1 MEKGEA
7 VKKPLLENYNGQGS
21 EISSSAPLT
30 IVVGFSCIVV
40 YCSSFAGGNS
50 IGYSSPAES
59 GILNDLGLDLADY
72 SVFVS
77 IFLIGSLC
85 GAVWSGKVA
94 EFIGR
99 RGTMGVTDLFCITG
113 WLAIAFSK
121 DALWLDFGRFL
132 VGCGVGLSCYAAP
145 IYVAEITPKTVRGAL
160 MSVKPLLM
168 SSGKALFFFI
178 GPVVN
183 WRILAL
189 TALVPYLLQLPGLLF
204 ISESPRW
211 LMKIGQAEKSESAL
225 RRLRGEKA
233 NISQETAEIR
243 DYIEYSK
250 RVSGDGIL
258 SVFQRKYSY
267 CLIVGTGLVAFR
279 QLGGLGGI
287 SFYASS
293 IIKSAG
299 FSSEIGSIAV
309 GTTEILSAILGVCFI
324 DKFGRRPLLLISA
337 AGTCFG
343 SFILGLSF
351 FLQGLHFGE
360 KITPVLGLA
369 GILVYFGFFSLGME
383 GIPWII
389 SKEIFPVNIK
399 GAAGSIA
406 SVVSLISGW
415 VISYTFNFIF
425 EWNSAGTFFIYAAM
439 SGASVLFVWKMVPET
454 KGRSLEEIQ
463 ASLLISPQ
471 Q

>member
-59 GILNDLGLDLADY
+59 GILNDLGLDLAD
-72 SVFVS
+72 
-77 IFLIGSLC
+77 
-85 GAVWSGKVA
+85 
-94 EFIGR
+94 
-99 RGTMGVTDLFCITG
+99 TMGVTDLFCITG

-121 DALWLDFGRFL
+121 
-132 VGCGVGLSCYAAP
+132 AP

-337 AGTCFG
+337 AGTCFETLD
-343 SFILGLSF
+343 IEVCLH
-351 FLQGLHFGE
+351 QGLHFGE